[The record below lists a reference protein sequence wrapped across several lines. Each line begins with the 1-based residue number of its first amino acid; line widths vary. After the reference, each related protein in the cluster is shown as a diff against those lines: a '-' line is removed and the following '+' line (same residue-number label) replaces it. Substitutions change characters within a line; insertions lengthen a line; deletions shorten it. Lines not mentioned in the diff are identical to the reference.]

1 MQEQEIIED
10 HDPGKDTH
18 YSMMCITCAM
28 YLQRQYHAI
37 SLLIKTE
44 QEVFTMASSNVTMRM
59 DQDLKE
65 QLQKLLSELGLD
77 MTTYFTMSA
86 KQAVREQAIPFRVS
100 MDTPNTETIK
110 AIRDTEKGIGL
121 SREFS
126 SVKDLMEDLDADD
139 QIPDCI

>member
-1 MQEQEIIED
+1 
-10 HDPGKDTH
+10 
-18 YSMMCITCAM
+18 
-28 YLQRQYHAI
+28 
-37 SLLIKTE
+37 
-44 QEVFTMASSNVTMRM
+44 MASSNVTMRM

-139 QIPDCI
+139 